1 MRPAYFTA
9 LMRIV
14 FSIAGLALI
23 LAAGCAGEKPVFP
36 PETYAPGAAPVST
49 ANSTSVTNRNL
60 IVTLD
65 PAVSGK
71 VAQVNPAGRF
81 VVLNFPFGHMP
92 AHEQQLSL
100 YRRGLKVGEVKVTGP
115 EQDDNTVADL
125 VTGDAEVGDEVRG
138 R

>member
-1 MRPAYFTA
+1 
-9 LMRIV
+9 MRIV

-23 LAAGCAGEKPVFP
+23 LASGCAGEKPVFP
-36 PETYAPGAAPVST
+36 PETDAPGAAPVST

-125 VTGDAEVGDEVRG
+125 VTGDAEVGDEVRD

>member
-1 MRPAYFTA
+1 
-9 LMRIV
+9 MRIV
-14 FSIAGLALI
+14 FSIAGLAII
-23 LAAGCAGEKPVFP
+23 LASGCAGEKPVFP
-36 PETYAPGAAPVST
+36 PETYAPGAAPVSA

-65 PAVSGK
+65 PAASGK
-71 VAQVNPAGRF
+71 VAQVNSANRF
-81 VVLNFPFGHMP
+81 VVLNFPFGRMP
-92 AHEQQLSL
+92 AREQQLSL

-125 VTGDAEVGDEVRG
+125 VTGDAEVGDEVRD

>member
-14 FSIAGLALI
+14 FSIAGMALI
-23 LAAGCAGEKPVFP
+23 LASGCAGEKPVFP
-36 PETYAPGAAPVST
+36 PETYAPVGVPGSA

-65 PAVSGK
+65 PAASGK

-81 VVLNFPFGHMP
+81 VVLNFPFGHLP
-92 AHEQQLSL
+92 AQNQQLGL

-115 EQDDNTVADL
+115 QQDDNTV
-125 VTGDAEVGDEVRG
+125 
-138 R
+138 